1 MSIGRRD
8 VMIGGA
14 AAVMLA
20 RAGRALAQGSGAA
33 GVPIRLTDSRL
44 LVAGSIGTSPTLP
57 MVIDTGGQFGLIHTD
72 LAQQLKLSRIGYRK
86 LRLSWGHAEYPIYR
100 ASGLLLGGR
109 FEVPV
114 LALAGI
120 DRGLGDGA
128 AISLPGRV
136 LTVMDGELDMD
147 AGQWRV
153 YPSGLGD
160 MAGWTRFDKG
170 IVQRGQ
176 TEDSRFLYADAS
188 INGAPPMRFGLDTG
202 MPPVIRLYRKAAEA
216 AGLWNAARW
225 APAAPDGET
234 RVVRADRIELAGAV
248 IERPLV
254 YIKDRPDWNEFEN
267 GIVGLPLLR
276 LFNIATSNRDNAVLM
291 KRNRQTMQP
300 DMYNRTGIWIE
311 RAGDAIAVGK
321 VGPGSPAEQAGLKP
335 GDKLRGMT
343 FESFVQRSDEPA
355 GTVFNLTVE
364 RGGAS
369 QPLPLTLADYL

>member
-14 AAVMLA
+14 AAVLA
-20 RAGRALAQGSGAA
+20 AGPARALAQGGGA

-44 LVAGSIGTSPTLP
+44 LVAGSIGQSPTLP
-57 MVIDTGGQFGLIHTD
+57 MVIDTGGQFGLIRTD
-72 LAQQLKLSRIGYRK
+72 LARQLKLPKIGSRK
-86 LRLSWGHAEYPIYR
+86 LRLSWGNTDYPIYR
-100 ASGLLLGGR
+100 ANGLLLGGR

-153 YPSGLGD
+153 YPGGLGD
-160 MAGWTRFDKG
+160 MSGWTRFDKG

-176 TEDSRFLYADAS
+176 SEDSRFLYADAS

-216 AGLWNAARW
+216 AGLWNAAKW

-234 RVVRADRIELAGAV
+234 RVVRAEQIELAGAV

-254 YIKDRPDWNEFEN
+254 FIKDRPDWNEFEN
-267 GIVGLPLLR
+267 GIIGLPLLR

-300 DMYNRTGIWIE
+300 DYYNRTGIWIE
-311 RAGDAIAVGK
+311 RAGDAIAIGK
-321 VGPGSPAEQAGLKP
+321 VGAGSPAEQAGLQP
-335 GDKLRGMT
+335 GDRIRGIPFET
-343 FESFVQRSDEPA
+343 FIQRIYDPA
-355 GTVFNLTVE
+355 GTVLNLTVE

-369 QPLPLTLADYL
+369 RAVPLTLTDYL